1 MFQIGKLSVAS
12 LTSTLGTAAIA
23 ANAVANTT
31 TTFLNIPANAVG
43 MAAIAVVGQCLGAGE
58 KEQAVWYS
66 RRLMLTAYVG
76 AWIMN
81 LTALLFANRMA
92 VALFGLSPEAETMA
106 LQIMIAF
113 NLVSLVFWPS
123 SFNAAQHPALC
134 GRCLL
139 LPWGSASCPCGSS
152 GWGFCYLVVLCFG
165 GGLLSIWGGMY
176 LDWVFRSL
184 CFWGCGLPGA
194 GGWKNV

>member
-1 MFQIGKLSVAS
+1 M
-12 LTSTLGTAAIA
+12 
-23 ANAVANTT
+23 
-31 TTFLNIPANAVG
+31 
-43 MAAIAVVGQCLGAGE
+43 
-58 KEQAVWYS
+58 WYS

-123 SFNAAQHPALC
+123 SFT
-134 GRCLL
+134 
-139 LPWGSASCPCGSS
+139 LPNILRSAGDASFTMGVSILS
-152 GWGFCYLVVLCFG
+152 MWIFRVGFCYLVVLCFG
-165 GGLLSIWGGMY
+165 GGLLSIWGGY
-176 LDWVFRSL
+176 VP
-184 CFWGCGLPGA
+184 GLGVPLAVLLGAVCPAQVAGKTCDLTKTTNGIPG
-194 GGWKNV
+194 